1 MPLPPHLVGY
11 AVPLVARPG
20 QRIGFHLSA
29 GPATRAAVRIVR
41 LACTNPEPVG
51 PPERLEP
58 AGFGPAGHLDLARQ
72 PLDPGSRLEVDL
84 GEALLPER
92 FTLALAAMPRRTTQA
107 ATLLALHTDEREQ
120 VALALGSG
128 GNALIR
134 LGGQVIDLGIALA
147 TRHWHLLSVSVDR
160 TTGEIIAR
168 YRQVAPGMPADRQ
181 GAALTLS
188 RAFTPLPASMPVR
201 QLTIGAGPRSARAGF
216 DGLIDLPLIYGGLH
230 DLRQLL
236 MNPEAEALLAQDPA
250 LITGFSFRATGASL
264 QSELQGRC
272 TGRMIHQPLTAVKGV
287 RWTGETHDRRLR
299 PAHYS
304 AMQFNS
310 DAMLDAG
317 WPETLGVTVPET
329 LTSGVY
335 ALELTD
341 TAGNRGFAPFFV
353 SAAGSPRQGLAF
365 LAPTFS
371 YLAYCNAPEAMRG
384 PPSRR
389 GLLPAEALLDAANG
403 RFGRSLYERFADGS
417 GVVVTGERKPLLSIG
432 PDFRLWGFAADS
444 LFTDWLERQ
453 GQACDLLT
461 DHDLHHDGEAALEGV
476 RVLITGS
483 HPEYWS
489 TRMWDALSG
498 WLAKGGRL
506 LYLGGNGVYWR
517 TAVAEDGAIEVRRAE
532 DGTRAFIGEPA
543 EYVHAFTDE
552 AGGLWRRLGR
562 PPQALLGVGM
572 AAQGFSRSTLYRKH
586 DDARNAE
593 TAFVFEGVSEEHFG
607 AGGLMGGGAAG
618 FEIDRY
624 DLALGSDPEA
634 WHLASSFD
642 HAPDVLRT
650 KEEMLS
656 YVPPFR
662 DARARS
668 DIVLTVNENGGAV
681 FAVGSIAWIGSL
693 ADPASDGAAARITR
707 NVITRFLDPAPLSR
721 KCGPE

>member
-11 AVPLVARPG
+11 AVPLVAKPG
-20 QRIGFHLSA
+20 QRVGFHLSA
-29 GPATRAAVRIVR
+29 GPATRAAIRIVR

-51 PPERLEP
+51 PPERLVP

-84 GEALLPER
+84 RGRWLPEQ
-92 FTLALAAMPRRTTQA
+92 FTFALAVMPRRVAQA
-107 ATLLALHTDEREQ
+107 ATLLSLHTGERES
-120 VALALGSG
+120 VALALDPG
-128 GNALIR
+128 GCALVR
-134 LGGQVIDLGIALA
+134 LDGHVANLGITLA
-147 TRHWHLLSVSVDR
+147 KQHWHLLSVTVDR
-160 TTGEIIAR
+160 AAGEITVR
-168 YRQVAPGMPADRQ
+168 HRQVAPGMPADRQ
-181 GAALTLS
+181 GSETTGS
-188 RAFTPLPASMPVR
+188 VSFTPLPDATPIR
-201 QLTIGAGPRSARAGF
+201 TLTIGAGPLPARGGF
-216 DGLIDLPLIYGGLH
+216 DGLIDLPMICHGIHNLLNTLI
-230 DLRQLL
+230 D
-236 MNPEAEALLAQDPA
+236 PEAETRLAKNA
-250 LITGFSFRATGASL
+250 SLIAGFSFRATGGNL
-264 QSELQGRC
+264 QFELQGRFA
-272 TGRMIHQPLTAVKGV
+272 GRMIHQPLTAVKGV

-299 PAHYS
+299 PEHYS
-304 AMQFNS
+304 AMQFNA
-310 DAMLDAG
+310 DAMIDAG

-329 LTSGVY
+329 LPSGVY

-353 SAAGSPRQGLAF
+353 SAAGSPKQGLAF

-403 RFGRSLYERFADGS
+403 RFGRSLYERFTDGS

-453 GQACDLLT
+453 EMACDLLT
-461 DHDLHHDGEAALEGV
+461 DHDLHHDGEAALNGI

-624 DLALGSDPEA
+624 DVALGSDPGA
-634 WHLASSFD
+634 WLLASSFD

-693 ADPASDGAAARITR
+693 ADPGSDGAAARITR
-707 NVITRFLDPAPLSR
+707 NVITRFLDPAPLPR
-721 KCGPE
+721 KRGPE